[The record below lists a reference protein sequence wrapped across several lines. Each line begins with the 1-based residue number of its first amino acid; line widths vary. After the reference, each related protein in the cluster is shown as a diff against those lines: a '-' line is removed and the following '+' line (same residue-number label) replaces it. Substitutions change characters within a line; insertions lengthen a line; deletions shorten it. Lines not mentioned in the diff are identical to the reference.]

1 MTEGDSVGEGRVFQ
15 QCLALY
21 SFLAQCWNVQ
31 EKTNKTNKSSRD
43 QCKHYNSNKIA
54 RILSSFYEQL
64 ASHAR
69 RFGRDFIGK
78 IFAKLHLKG
87 RVCPSVMHVKPVCD
101 PCAGI
106 ADRCTSV
113 KYHFSQPIRLRNIPL
128 NLTRTIQQD
137 EWHLLRKSPKDFSP
151 PSTALDM
158 H

>member
-1 MTEGDSVGEGRVFQ
+1 MFQ

-31 EKTNKTNKSSRD
+31 EKTNKTNRVAEITANIT
-43 QCKHYNSNKIA
+43 YNSNNIA
-54 RILSSFYEQL
+54 RILSRFYEHL
-64 ASHAR
+64 ASYAR

-78 IFAKLHLKG
+78 IFEKLHLKG
-87 RVCPSVMHVKPVCD
+87 SVCPSVRHVKPVCD

-137 EWHLLRKSPKDFSP
+137 EWHLLRKSSKASSL
-151 PSTALDM
+151 PSTALET

>member
-1 MTEGDSVGEGRVFQ
+1 MFQ

-21 SFLAQCWNVQ
+21 LFLAQCWNIK
-31 EKTNKTNKSSRD
+31 EKTNKTHSVAEICANIT
-43 QCKHYNSNKIA
+43 YNSNNTA
-54 RILSSFYEQL
+54 RILSSFYEHL
-64 ASHAR
+64 GSHAR
-69 RFGRDFIGK
+69 RFGRDFKGQ

-87 RVCPSVMHVKPVCD
+87 RVCPSVRHVKPVCD

-137 EWHLLRKSPKDFSP
+137 EWHLLRKWSKAS
-151 PSTALDM
+151 SLSYTALET

>member
-1 MTEGDSVGEGRVFQ
+1 MFLQ
-15 QCLALY
+15 YLALY
-21 SFLAQCWNVQ
+21 LFLAQCWNVQ
-31 EKTNKTNKSSRD
+31 AKTNKTNRVA
-43 QCKHYNSNKIA
+43 KISA
-54 RILSSFYEQL
+54 NIITATTLQGNEVVFMKYEQL
-64 ASHAR
+64 KSHAR
-69 RFGRDFIGK
+69 RFGRDLIGK

-87 RVCPSVMHVKPVCD
+87 RDCPLVRHVKPMCD
-101 PCAGI
+101 PYAGI
-106 ADRCTSV
+106 AERCTSV